1 VAHIGPI
8 LWVVPFQQ
16 REEGVR
22 GVRFA
27 VLGAGSLGLLVAGY
41 LARAGHR
48 VVVVG
53 KEDQVAVLRERGIEV
68 IAREPFRVGVETA
81 SRPEEVGEA
90 DYLMVVVKTR
100 DTAAALERVAGVDF
114 GAVLS
119 LQNGMAKD
127 GQLAERYGWPKVIGA
142 TTILGATLLEPGRTQ
157 HTMFGVTYFGE
168 LDGSRSERVD
178 RLAEAFNGAG
188 MKAEVPASIL
198 SAEWSK
204 LCQIVPAALLSAASR
219 LEYYKVCKS
228 RDLAE
233 LFVDITHECAS
244 VASACGVQ
252 VEDYQGFP
260 IRSIVD
266 APREQAVQMILA
278 RGENLERSGQ
288 TSVRISMLQDILR
301 GRKTEIEE
309 TAGYV
314 VQRAR
319 EGGIAVPDVEFGYR
333 LVRGV
338 ESYL

>member
-1 VAHIGPI
+1 M
-8 LWVVPFQQ
+8 
-16 REEGVR
+16 
-22 GVRFA
+22 RFA
-27 VLGAGSLGLLVAGY
+27 VLGAGSLGLLVGGY
-41 LARAGHR
+41 LARAGHQ

-53 KEDQVAVLRERGIEV
+53 KEQQVDLLKERGIEV
-68 IAREPFRVGVETA
+68 VAPEGFRVPVETA
-81 SRPEEVGEA
+81 SRPDEVGPA
-90 DYLMVVVKTR
+90 DYLLVVVKAR
-100 DTAAALERVAGVDF
+100 DTVAALDRVAGVEF

-142 TTILGATLLEPGRTQ
+142 ATILGATLLEPGRTQ
-157 HTMFGVTYFGE
+157 HTMFGATYLGE
-168 LDGSRSERVD
+168 LDGSRSERAE
-178 RLAEAFNGAG
+178 RLAAAFNGAG

-204 LCQIVPAALLSAASR
+204 LCQIVPAALLSSASR
-219 LEYYKVCKS
+219 LEYYRVCKS

-233 LFVDITHECAS
+233 LFVEITHECAA
-244 VASACGVQ
+244 VAAACGVR

-266 APREQAVQMILA
+266 ASREEAVETILT
-278 RGENLERSGQ
+278 RGANLERSGQ
-288 TSVRISMLQDILR
+288 TSVRISMLQDILK

-319 EGGIAVPDVEFGYR
+319 EQGIAVPDVEFGYR

-338 ESYL
+338 EAYL

>member
-1 VAHIGPI
+1 M
-8 LWVVPFQQ
+8 
-16 REEGVR
+16 
-22 GVRFA
+22 RFA

-41 LARAGHR
+41 LAKAGNQ

-53 KEDQVAVLRERGIEV
+53 KEEHTRVLRERGIEV
-68 IAREPFRVGVETA
+68 VAPGGFRVAVEA
-81 SRPEEVGEA
+81 AFRPEEVGTA
-90 DYLMVVVKTR
+90 DYLIVVVKAR
-100 DTAAALERVAGVDF
+100 DTLSALDRVAGVEF
-114 GAVLS
+114 ESVLS

-157 HTMFGVTYFGE
+157 HTMFGTTYLGE

-178 RLAEAFNGAG
+178 RLAAAFNGAG
-188 MKAEVPASIL
+188 MKTEVPPSIL

-233 LFVDITHECAS
+233 LFVDITHECAA
-244 VASACGVQ
+244 VAAACDVR

-266 APREQAVQMILA
+266 ASREDAVEMIVT
-278 RGENLERSGQ
+278 RGVNLERSGQ
-288 TSVRISMLQDILR
+288 TSTRISMLQDIMR
-301 GRKTEIEE
+301 GRRTEIEE
-309 TAGYV
+309 TAGHV

-319 EGGIAVPDVEFGYR
+319 EKGIAVPNVEFGYR

-338 ESYL
+338 ENYL